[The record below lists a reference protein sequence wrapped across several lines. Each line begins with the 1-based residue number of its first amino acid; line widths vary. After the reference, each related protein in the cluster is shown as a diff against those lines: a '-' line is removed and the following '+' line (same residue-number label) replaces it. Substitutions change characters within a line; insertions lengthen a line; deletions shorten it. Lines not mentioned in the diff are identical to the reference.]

1 MILNVLRL
9 TLKDDTTAEQRAELL
24 VALRRTAGLP
34 WVAFSS
40 VGPEFTDPS
49 GLTFGYAVAIDGLA
63 NLEKYMHDPVHLSG
77 DDVILP
83 RVARLSAVRF
93 SDGDDPDVGAKVF
106 ALHQAKV
113 AKYPDWGRVL
123 DSIALS

>member
-1 MILNVLRL
+1 MLRL
-9 TLKDDTTAEQRAELL
+9 TLKDDTTAEQSADVLA
-24 VALRRTAGLP
+24 ALRRTAGLP

-40 VGPEFTDPS
+40 VGPEFTDAS
-49 GLTFGYAVAIDGLA
+49 GLTFGYAVAIEGLA

-93 SDGDDPDVGAKVF
+93 SDDDDPDVGAKVF

-113 AKYPDWGRVL
+113 AMYPDWGRVL
-123 DSIALS
+123 ESINVS